1 MEEGRRKREGKEGGF
16 RNVEEGKEDPEE
28 GGDEERKV
36 LLQPTHSHFHSAA
49 STELA

>member
-1 MEEGRRKREGKEGGF
+1 MEDGRWKRERKEGGF

-28 GGDEERKV
+28 GGDEEKKV
-36 LLQPTHSHFHSAA
+36 LLQSTHPHFHSAS

>member
-1 MEEGRRKREGKEGGF
+1 MEEGRRKREEGGF

-28 GGDEERKV
+28 GGDEEKKV